1 MLDLSK
7 KRVTYTEMELTRL
20 EVFGKAWKAAMMG
33 NKVCLVSP
41 MVVDWKQVL
50 GSYYDSM
57 IKYVNDGL
65 IYLRVLNDET
75 GEDTLIASDLDNV
88 VLEIAEAL

>member
-1 MLDLSK
+1 MLNVSNKLNGYS
-7 KRVTYTEMELTRL
+7 EMELTRL
-20 EVFGKAWKAAMMG
+20 EVFGQAWKAAMLG

-41 MVVDWKQVL
+41 RVVDWKHVL

-57 IKYVNDGL
+57 ITYVNAGL

-75 GEDTLIASDLDNV
+75 GEDTLVASDLDNL
-88 VLEIAEAL
+88 VLEIAEAI

>member
-1 MLDLSK
+1 MLNVSNKLNGYS
-7 KRVTYTEMELTRL
+7 EMELIRL
-20 EVFGKAWKAAMMG
+20 EVFGKAWKAAMLG

-41 MVVDWKQVL
+41 QMLDWKQVL
-50 GSYYDSM
+50 GSYHDSM